1 MTFVLSPPND
11 LLVFELFIVVGEMDV
26 DSPLCAVPTKGR
38 SPKPLCLVSTMRL
51 AGNDMLPSIVE
62 SLK

>member
-38 SPKPLCLVSTMRL
+38 SPKPLSLVSTMRL
-51 AGNDMLPSIVE
+51 AGNDMPPSIVE

>member
-11 LLVFELFIVVGEMDV
+11 LLVFELFIVVGEMEV
-26 DSPLCAVPTKGR
+26 DSPVCAVPTKGG
-38 SPKPLCLVSTMRL
+38 SPKPVSLVSTMRL
-51 AGNDMLPSIVE
+51 AGNDKLPSIVE

>member
-26 DSPLCAVPTKGR
+26 DSLVCAVPTTKGG
-38 SPKPLCLVSTMRL
+38 SPKPVSL
-51 AGNDMLPSIVE
+51 G
-62 SLK
+62 

>member
-11 LLVFELFIVVGEMDV
+11 LLVFELFIVVGEMEV
-26 DSPLCAVPTKGR
+26 DSPVCAVPTKRG
-38 SPKPLCLVSTMRL
+38 SPKPVSLVGTMRL
-51 AGNDMLPSIVE
+51 ADNDKLPSIVE

>member
-26 DSPLCAVPTKGR
+26 DSPVCAVPTTEGG
-38 SPKPLCLVSTMRL
+38 SPKPVSL
-51 AGNDMLPSIVE
+51 G
-62 SLK
+62 

>member
-26 DSPLCAVPTKGR
+26 DSPVCAVPTKGR
-38 SPKPLCLVSTMRL
+38 SPKPLQF
-51 AGNDMLPSIVE
+51 G
-62 SLK
+62 

>member
-11 LLVFELFIVVGEMDV
+11 LLVSELFIVVGEMDV
-26 DSPLCAVPTKGR
+26 DSPVCAVPTKGG
-38 SPKPLCLVSTMRL
+38 SPKPLSLVSTTRL
-51 AGNDMLPSIVE
+51 PGNDTLPSLVE

>member
-11 LLVFELFIVVGEMDV
+11 LLVFELFIVMGEMDV
-26 DSPLCAVPTKGR
+26 DSPVCAVPTKGS
-38 SPKPLCLVSTMRL
+38 SPKPVSLVSTLRL
-51 AGNDMLPSIVE
+51 AGNDKLPSIVE

>member
-11 LLVFELFIVVGEMDV
+11 LLVFELFIVVGEMEV
-26 DSPLCAVPTKGR
+26 DSPVCAVPTKGG
-38 SPKPLCLVSTMRL
+38 SPKPVSLVSTMRL